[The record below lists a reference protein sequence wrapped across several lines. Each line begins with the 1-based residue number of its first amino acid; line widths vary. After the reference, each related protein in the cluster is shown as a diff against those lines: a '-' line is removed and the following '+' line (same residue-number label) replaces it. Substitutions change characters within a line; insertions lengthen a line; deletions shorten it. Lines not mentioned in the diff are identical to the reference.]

1 MSDVRD
7 LTLELRLAWRNIGR
21 NARRSLLF
29 LLAVAVGLFGLL
41 ASLGLMH
48 GLSREMLEE
57 MTGTHLG
64 DVQVARLGFNDNP
77 VLSLTLENPAPV
89 ERVLE
94 NTPGIAH
101 WAPRVLLQG
110 MAQSGRGSQGA
121 LIVGIDPAREKDVT
135 VIAQRVTEGTY
146 LSGTVRSGV
155 LIGEEMARRLSLK
168 IGQRLVVFAQGR
180 SGELV
185 SAAWPITG
193 LFRTSSPDFDR
204 SMVYVGIDDLRGV
217 LGLGR
222 GVSTLTLRTTAET
235 TAARLDEVL
244 TRALA
249 GRDLEVLAWGEVVPA
264 MLQSMEVWDFFIY
277 IFFILVF
284 IAMVFGIMNTMTM
297 AVFERIQEFG
307 VLSALGT
314 LPGRIFRMVVYEAG
328 LLGLLGLGVGW
339 LGTILLML
347 LTARSGIDLS
357 VFSQALASLGSGST
371 IYIILAPRDFL
382 ISGALAL
389 LFAVISAVLPAL
401 RAMRFE
407 PVEALRHV

>member
-1 MSDVRD
+1 MSEAGD

-21 NARRSLLF
+21 NRRRALLF

-48 GLSREMLEE
+48 GLSREMRAE

-77 VLSLTLENPAPV
+77 VLSLTLADPEPV
-89 ERVLE
+89 ERILGT
-94 NTPGIAH
+94 TPGIAQ
-101 WAPRVLLQG
+101 WTPRVLLQG
-110 MAQSGRGSQGA
+110 MAQSSQGSQGA
-121 LIVGIDPAREKDVT
+121 LIVGIDPDRERGVT
-135 VIAQRVTEGTY
+135 VIADRVTAGTY
-146 LSGTVRSGV
+146 LTATSRSGV
-155 LIGEEMARRLSLK
+155 LIGEEMARRLRLK
-168 IGQRLVVFAQGR
+168 IGQRLVIFAQGR

-185 SAAWPITG
+185 SAAWPIHG

-222 GVSTLTLRTTAET
+222 GVSTFTLR
-235 TAARLDEVL
+235 AATGTSADRLDETL
-244 TRALA
+244 TRALE
-249 GRDLEVLAWGEVVPA
+249 GRDLEVLAWGEVVPVL
-264 MLQSMEVWDFFIY
+264 LQSMEVWDFYIY
-277 IFFILVF
+277 VFFVMVF
-284 IAMVFGIMNTMTM
+284 VAMVFGIMNTMTM

-307 VLSALGT
+307 ILSALGT
-314 LPGRIFRMVVYEAG
+314 LPGRIFRLVVYEAG
-328 LLGLLGLGVGW
+328 LLGLLGLGVGVV
-339 LGTILLML
+339 GTLLLML
-347 LTARSGIDLS
+347 LTARSGVDLS

-371 IYIILAPRDFL
+371 IHIILAPHDFL

-401 RAMRFE
+401 RATRFE